1 MWICT
6 DILLENQPFV
16 VNCYNK
22 VVLLAGLIA
31 VKTII
36 INKNGWLVGD
46 KNQTPTLTQTETLTQ
61 ILTQT

>member
-1 MWICT
+1 MWIFT

-46 KNQTPTLTQTETLTQ
+46 KNQTLTQTKTLTQT
-61 ILTQT
+61 LTQT